1 MLEALQN
8 SPALALIAAAVF
20 GLIVGSFLNV
30 VIHRVPVMLEREWA
44 EQAAEYMRSTAPQAG
59 EPSASPADPSVAHG
73 IGTTPEGAHPAATPH
88 SRYNL
93 LTPRS
98 QCPSCGHVIRASE
111 NIPVLSWIR
120 QRGRCTACRWPIPL
134 RYPLIELTTALLF
147 VLAVLHFGAS
157 AMALSAI
164 VLSAFLL
171 ALTAIDLDTQLLPD
185 NITLPLLWIGL
196 ILNLDGL
203 FTPLHSAVIGAL
215 AGYLSLWSLYWLFR
229 LTTGKEGMGYGDFK
243 LFAALGAWFGWQTLP
258 TILLLASIVGAIVGL
273 GLIFLKGRERSA
285 PIPFGPYLAGAGLAT
300 LYFRDLFAALW
311 IPA

>member
-88 SRYNL
+88 TRYNL

-98 QCPSCGHVIRASE
+98 LCPSCGHVIRASE

-300 LYFRDLFAALW
+300 LYFRDFFAALW

>member
-8 SPALALIAAAVF
+8 SPALALAAASVF

-44 EQAAEYMRSTAPQAG
+44 EQAAEYVRSTASPAA
-59 EPSASPADPSVAHG
+59 EPPTSAADPSAAHG
-73 IGTTPEGAHPAATPH
+73 IGAAQTAHPAATPH
-88 SRYNL
+88 TRYNL

-98 QCPSCGHVIRASE
+98 QCPSCGHVIGASE

-134 RYPLIELTTALLF
+134 RYPLIETTTALLF
-147 VLAVLHFGAS
+147 VLAVLHFGAG
-157 AMALSAI
+157 AMAVGAI

-185 NITLPLLWIGL
+185 NLTLPLLWIGL

-203 FTPLHSAVIGAL
+203 FAPLHSAVIGAL

-243 LFAALGAWFGWQTLP
+243 LFAALGAWFGWQMLP

-273 GLIFLKGRERSA
+273 GLIFLRGRARSA
-285 PIPFGPYLAGAGLAT
+285 PIPFGPYLAGAGLAA